1 MATAPASDEKVSSLR
16 RVVTASM
23 AGTVVEWYEFFLY
36 ATAAT
41 LVFGPIMFL
50 GYQVTSIF
58 AGSLAPIIATAIL
71 SATGSWVGVAFYLAA
86 AAAITLVAVISLR
99 ETKGISLHEIDR
111 VDRERLKAETESVR
125 VPAGR

>member
-1 MATAPASDEKVSSLR
+1 
-16 RVVTASM
+16 
-23 AGTVVEWYEFFLY
+23 
-36 ATAAT
+36 
-41 LVFGPIMFL
+41 MFL